1 MPSLS
6 DWITGLPVSSPG
18 ASVYSG
24 VVIQD
29 GVAKQTPAIQ
39 LGAIPRL
46 YVPSSRNLTL
56 ADTRGGILTSSS
68 AGTVAMTLP
77 TFWELDFTRDA
88 DNPVELVL
96 LIQRGGVGS
105 LVVTPSLYHGSVANE
120 AAMLALNP
128 TSIGDW
134 CVRTDDSSHVYVHT
148 SGDGNSAGHWT
159 EITDAPANAPTAA
172 GILVEWNDLD
182 PQYREKDHPPVMLV
196 TNGNDSWVAM

>member
-128 TSIGDW
+128 TS
-134 CVRTDDSSHVYVHT
+134 T

-182 PQYREKDHPPVMLV
+182 PQYLEKDHPPVMLV